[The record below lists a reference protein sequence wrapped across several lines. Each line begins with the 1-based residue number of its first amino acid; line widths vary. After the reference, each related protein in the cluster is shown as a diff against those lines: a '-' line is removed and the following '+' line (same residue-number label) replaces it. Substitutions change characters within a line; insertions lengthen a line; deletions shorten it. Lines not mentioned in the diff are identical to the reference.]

1 MQLFPIFQAKYALS
15 VCPGSLLKKKSELP
29 NSTKK
34 KKDKS
39 WFKGSPRTVYH
50 VLTTGLLRA
59 RFSLYNEPFS
69 AYFIQKSS
77 LHPNFLLDFV
87 AKIQLILHLCWQ
99 DKTGWHEVT
108 TTLLCKVFACSPK
121 SSRWHRIGSCNSTL
135 LSDQGI
141 AAADELLSF
150 NALSLKNCQIV
161 TSKPST

>member
-87 AKIQLILHLCWQ
+87 AKIQLILHLVSRMLARQNGMARGHDHSFMQSFCMQ
-99 DKTGWHEVT
+99 S
-108 TTLLCKVFACSPK
+108 KVK
-121 SSRWHRIGSCNSTL
+121 
-135 LSDQGI
+135 QM
-141 AAADELLSF
+141 
-150 NALSLKNCQIV
+150 
-161 TSKPST
+161 TSNR